1 MVAECSNSNKLEVVI
16 NLYSAS
22 KADADADSRTQHPV
36 WCLKPGLS

>member
-1 MVAECSNSNKLEVVI
+1 MVAECSNSNKLEVVR

-22 KADADADSRTQHPV
+22 KADADSRTQHPV